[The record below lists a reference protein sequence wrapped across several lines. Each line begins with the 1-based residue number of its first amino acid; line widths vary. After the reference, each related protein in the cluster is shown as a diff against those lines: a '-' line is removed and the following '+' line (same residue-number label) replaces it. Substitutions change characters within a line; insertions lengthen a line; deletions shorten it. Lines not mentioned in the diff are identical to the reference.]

1 MAFKCSIFTNQNKG
15 EMFLLSDTH
24 VQEEKKDLYLLL
36 YSLLSLYSRRNEKK
50 EESKEEREGGR

>member
-1 MAFKCSIFTNQNKG
+1 MAFKCSIFINQNKG

-24 VQEEKKDLYLLL
+24 VQEEEKDLYLLL

-50 EESKEEREGGR
+50 EERKEEREGGR